1 MADSD
6 SKTRTGV
13 LGGERWL
20 WVGIGTALIFSVF
33 GSRWLADLSNPLVYG
48 LLFGWLFSVM
58 LALAFSVVR
67 HADSLAILLGEP
79 YGTLILTLSVISI
92 EVVMIMAVMVTGANN
107 PTLARDTLFSVLMI
121 VLNGMLG
128 VTLLLG
134 GLRHGEQSYNLRGA
148 SSYLGVLVP
157 LAGLSLILPRF
168 MPGAPGG
175 AVTPLVGA
183 WLIAVS
189 LGLYGAFLWIQGLRH
204 RGYFEEPSAR
214 DGAEEVCT
222 DQHGNLRVRSLGFH
236 ACFLPLSMLPVVLLS
251 KKMAVLI
258 DYGIV
263 SLAGPPA
270 LGGFLVAVLVLAPE
284 GLAAI
289 KSAMANRLQR
299 TVNIALGSALST
311 IGLTI
316 PAVLGISLFTG
327 RHVELGL
334 DPAALYLLLLTLLVA
349 IVNLS
354 SERTNVLHGV
364 VHLTLFLTYVVL
376 IFD

>member
-1 MADSD
+1 MPDVDRRSQA
-6 SKTRTGV
+6 GV
-13 LGGERWL
+13 LRGERWL
-20 WVGIGTALIFSVF
+20 WLGLGTALLMSTF
-33 GSRWLADLSNPLVYG
+33 GSRWLLNLSNPLVYG
-48 LLFGWLFSVM
+48 LLFAWLFATM
-58 LALAFSVVR
+58 LALAFGVVR

-79 YGTLILTLSVISI
+79 YGTLLLTLSVICI
-92 EVVMIMAVMVTGANN
+92 EVVMIMAVMVTGQES

-134 GLRHGEQSYNLRGA
+134 GLRHREQSYNLRGA

-168 MPGAPGG
+168 MTGAPGG
-175 AVTPLVGA
+175 AVTPLVGT
-183 WLIAVS
+183 WLILVS
-189 LGLYGAFLWIQGLRH
+189 IGLYGAFLWIQGLRH
-204 RGYFEEPSAR
+204 RGYFQEPSPR

-222 DQHGNLRVRSLGFH
+222 DQHGNLRVHSLGFH
-236 ACFLPLSMLPVVLLS
+236 ACFLPLSMLPIVLLS
-251 KKMAVLI
+251 KKMALLI
-258 DYGIV
+258 DHGID
-263 SLAGPPA
+263 SLDGPPA
-270 LGGFLVAVLVLAPE
+270 LGGFLVAVLVLSPE

-289 KSAMANRLQR
+289 KAAMANRLQR

-316 PAVLGISLFTG
+316 PAVLGISLYTG
-327 RHVELGL
+327 QTVELGL